1 MNKTLFFLIVLMPL
15 SLFAQ
20 SNMEEKKL
28 TKFEEFS
35 SRTGIIVKF
44 VDVAMPNIPK
54 RFMGNL
60 ESGIRTIK
68 GGSSNSY
75 FYRIEEAETSLN
87 IAHIAMI
94 EYSDLVEINRALT
107 RLISEVDTD
116 IAKNPD
122 YLENKFKTVDGFEIG
137 YYVSKGQTD
146 NWYIKLERY
155 SKSTVFIKNKDVLV
169 EAFSNAQKK
178 IEELK
183 AAEK

>member
-1 MNKTLFFLIVLMPL
+1 MNRILLFWILLIPL

-20 SNMEEKKL
+20 SNMDEKKL

-35 SRTGIIVKF
+35 SRTGTIIKF
-44 VDVAMPNIPK
+44 VDVTLPNIPK